1 MASHGKNKDYESILF
16 VCVLADLSLAV
27 EAKDLM
33 TDTWCSSWLNL
44 MKMTEQVEARSST
57 AIIQLTLGQHSQY
70 GTLTS
75 IHVTQHGQPDVNEL
89 LHAHKHQQ
97 HY

>member
-1 MASHGKNKDYESILF
+1 
-16 VCVLADLSLAV
+16 
-27 EAKDLM
+27 
-33 TDTWCSSWLNL
+33 

-57 AIIQLTLGQHSQY
+57 AIVQLTLGQHSQY

-89 LHAHKHQQ
+89 LRSHKHQQ